1 VRNLLTC
8 VRHFHISHAYA
19 GIGQYD
25 KIGLISNNRWEWA
38 ALAAAS
44 YSLNATIVPMCEFLM
59 NRTTRMLSIDF
70 ELHFSPS
77 NHH

>member
-1 VRNLLTC
+1 MRNLPTF
-8 VRHFHISHAYA
+8 VRHFNISLAYT

-44 YSLNATIVPMCEFLM
+44 YSLNATIVPMCEF
-59 NRTTRMLSIDF
+59 
-70 ELHFSPS
+70 
-77 NHH
+77 